1 MKTDSLST
9 QDVENMVK
17 NVMADIP
24 HEECRT
30 CDCFHGFLTQLVL
43 DAGEDAAS
51 IIDQFK
57 IDRDQMHGCLGCDP
71 CPPGSAFA
79 RYLKQAPKRG

>member
-1 MKTDSLST
+1 MKKPLTLPAVERLV
-9 QDVENMVK
+9 QDTAANF
-17 NVMADIP
+17 P

-43 DAGEDAAS
+43 DVGEDVS
-51 IIDQFK
+51 PVIDQFK

-79 RYLKQAPKRG
+79 RYLKQAQKRG